1 MLLRRLSVAAAAAAT
16 AKPSSRRPVDVANL
30 TRLAQS
36 VRALSPDE
44 LQVFNTKVSSAFGFP
59 SVSKLLADLEDKA
72 SKIDVN
78 AVAAVAAVAAPVA
91 AAAVVEEVPVAKT
104 SFNLKLES
112 FPAGDKIKVIKVVR
126 ELLGLGLK
134 ETKEKV
140 EAIPVVLKTDLVKDD
155 AESWAAKLKAAGGV
169 VVLE

>member
-1 MLLRRLSVAAAAAAT
+1 MLLRRLSLAAAT
-16 AKPSSRRPVDVANL
+16 TAAKPSSRRSVDVANL

-44 LQVFNTKVSSAFGFP
+44 LQVFHTKVSSAFGFP
-59 SVSKLLADLEDKA
+59 GVSKLLAELEDKA

-78 AVAAVAAVAAPVA
+78 AVAATAPVA
-91 AAAVVEEVPVAKT
+91 VATKVVVEEVPVSKT

-140 EAIPVVLKTDLVKDD
+140 EAIPVVLKTDLIKDD